1 VSYQHTAR
9 KAAGHVVICGD
20 GPLVEHDTLC
30 CVHCRR
36 HWVVEP
42 GSGIKRGWCRRC
54 GGPTCGAE
62 KCETVCEPFEFWLDE
77 VERKASREYRLGL

>member
-1 VSYQHTAR
+1 VQ
-9 KAAGHVVICGD
+9 
-20 GPLVEHDTLC
+20 
-30 CVHCRR
+30 
-36 HWVVEP
+36 P

-54 GGPTCGAE
+54 GGPTCGAQ